1 MSSYLLTYFFAG
13 WAFSRPAAVWV
24 AVVAGVA
31 LVAVVAVVVAG
42 ALFWDLLS
50 LFI

>member
-1 MSSYLLTYFFAG
+1 MSSYFLIYFFAG

-31 LVAVVAVVVAG
+31 AVALVAVVAG
-42 ALFWDLLS
+42 ALFWVLLS